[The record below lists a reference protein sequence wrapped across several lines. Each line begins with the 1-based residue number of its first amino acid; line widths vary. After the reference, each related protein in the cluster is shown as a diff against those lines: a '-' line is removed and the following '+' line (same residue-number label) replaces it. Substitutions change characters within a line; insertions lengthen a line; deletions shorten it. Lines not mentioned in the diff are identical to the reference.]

1 VRHLLSNQMVDE
13 QGVKP
18 VLVRIV
24 ASDYS
29 LAIDVLKVAFNAY
42 AAQIER
48 KLELPLTD
56 TNLLK
61 LLTD

>member
-1 VRHLLSNQMVDE
+1 MMDE
-13 QGVKP
+13 EGVKP

-24 ASDYS
+24 ASDNS
-29 LAIDVLKVAFNAY
+29 LAIDVLKIAFNAY
-42 AAQIER
+42 AADIESE
-48 KLELPLTD
+48 LELPLTK